1 MIVRTAAEGASEE
14 ELVRD
19 VKPAEGAVED
29 IERKVATGNAPQLL
43 YAEPDLTVRIVR
55 PSSPKT
61 SQN

>member
-19 VKPAEGAVED
+19 VNRLKAQED

-43 YAEPDLTVRIVR
+43 YAEPDLTVRMSR